1 MVRTISGIDKKQQ
14 TYINFILVGVGL
26 VTAIIGIMAY
36 RDNKKHQ
43 EMQQDLFAIDKEMK
57 LLKLA
62 QTKAEADKSGL
73 KV

>member
-1 MVRTISGIDKKQQ
+1 
-14 TYINFILVGVGL
+14 
-26 VTAIIGIMAY
+26 
-36 RDNKKHQ
+36 
-43 EMQQDLFAIDKEMK
+43 MQQDLFAIDKEMK